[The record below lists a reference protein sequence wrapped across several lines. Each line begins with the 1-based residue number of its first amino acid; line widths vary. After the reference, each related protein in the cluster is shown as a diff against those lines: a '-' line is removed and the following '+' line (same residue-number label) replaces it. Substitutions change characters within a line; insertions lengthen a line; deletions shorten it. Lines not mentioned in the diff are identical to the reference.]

1 MKRSGAGDRVVFVAA
16 HQVLDI
22 TEPHIRD
29 PVTLSDGQHD
39 RVVRQPHL
47 GVEAPVQRV
56 GQHQGLSAEV
66 ALAELLRD
74 EPEAPAAAIGLLQ
87 VADHDLFGELVEND
101 GPVAA
106 RAKADL
112 LASSGR
118 AGERRD
124 RGADLRG
131 DGPED
136 RKPGL

>member
-1 MKRSGAGDRVVFVAA
+1 MKRALSGAGVVFVAGY
-16 HQVLDI
+16 QVLDVA
-22 TEPHIRD
+22 EPYVGD
-29 PVTLSDGQHD
+29 PVTLSESQHH
-39 RVVRQPHL
+39 RIVGQPHL

-56 GQHQGLSAEV
+56 GQHQGFAAEV

-74 EPEAPAAAIGLLQ
+74 QPEAQAAAIGLLQ
-87 VADHDLFGELVEND
+87 VADHDVFGELIEIN
-101 GPVAA
+101 GPVST
-106 RAKADL
+106 RTEADL
-112 LASSGR
+112 VSCGGR